1 MTLPSRCAVA
11 LLLAASPA
19 AAQFKTRVQVP
30 VAPVLNGPALTGA
43 AAAGLKAP
51 SLANPALPSA
61 SVTPALPAAAVLP
74 RADAVAPVIPGV
86 RDWPRA
92 VGVGL
97 AAPVKAEA
105 NAVAEKPVIA
115 SLEAAAKPFSDEKGR
130 SSAEAAGH
138 LKAAFEGSA
147 PRAADEPAAVVPG
160 VRRWPRVAGVGLA
173 RPFNGVSEE
182 KKTEAPAPKKA
193 DPEKPM
199 KTWEAV
205 LTGVLLAACLAGS
218 LFTWYM
224 LYDSMA
230 QVMYNAV
237 PQVQDYPYY
246 GPTGG
251 WEDLFGR

>member
-1 MTLPSRCAVA
+1 MTLSPRFAVA

-19 AAQFKTRVQVP
+19 AAQLKTRVAAP
-30 VAPVLNGPALTGA
+30 VAPVLSGPALSGA
-43 AAAGLKAP
+43 AIAGLKAP
-51 SLANPALPSA
+51 SLASPVLPSA
-61 SVTPALPAAAVLP
+61 SLAPTLPSASVLP

-86 RDWPRA
+86 RAWPRVA
-92 VGVGL
+92 GVGL

-105 NAVAEKPVIA
+105 NAVAEKPVAA

-138 LKAAFEGSA
+138 LKAAFEGS
-147 PRAADEPAAVVPG
+147 RLQAADEPAAVVPG
-160 VRRWPRVAGVGLA
+160 VRNWPRVAGVGLA
-173 RPFNGVSEE
+173 RPFNGVSED
-182 KKTEAPAPKKA
+182 KKPATPAPKKA
-193 DPEKPM
+193 DEEKPM
-199 KTWEAV
+199 KKWEAV
-205 LTGVLLAACLAGS
+205 ATGVLLALCLAGS
-218 LFTWYM
+218 LFAWYT

-230 QVMYNAV
+230 HVFYNAT